1 MRKLIKK
8 FFDESV
14 QDDLLAIVP
23 LCEDDVEADADAAV
37 PEITFFKLDDGGDG
51 KITAHIFF
59 TIKDA
64 GRDGSDF
71 TKGWRLPAH
80 IDKGEHFSFKLLSL
94 VVVIFLSHR
103 CFTVF
108 LSSSIFFVRM

>member
-23 LCEDDVEADADAAV
+23 LREDDVEADADAAV

-51 KITAHIFF
+51 KITAHNFS

-80 IDKGEHFSFKLLSL
+80 IDKGEHFSFQLLSL
-94 VVVIFLSHR
+94 VVVIFSSHF
-103 CFTVF
+103 CFTFSFFFF
-108 LSSSIFFVRM
+108 LFR